1 MQTLL
6 LENPL
11 IQNATWF
18 TSELM
23 NPFPDPEIVGSVSEF
38 TKYRGAGRNC
48 PLFFEVFRTLNTEIF
63 RKHAKQY
70 LKEAFISKNWPSPIY
85 CRGQSIQPSWFDQAA
100 TIFPVHSSTTPR
112 YSTVF
117 TSTQNLRLF
126 LFHQ

>member
-1 MQTLL
+1 MKNLL
-6 LENPL
+6 PCTDKGRSKRYFHPCISSSFFACERS
-11 IQNATWF
+11 
-18 TSELM
+18 SEREQ
-23 NPFPDPEIVGSVSEF
+23 F
-38 TKYRGAGRNC
+38 A
-48 PLFFEVFRTLNTEIF
+48 FRTLNTEIF
-63 RKHAKQY
+63 GKHTKQD
-70 LKEAFISKNWPSPIY
+70 LREAFISKNWPSPIY